1 MNDALLNVN
10 SLLQILIDHKENIR
24 ALEFDNRMKF
34 SQMLL
39 FISKTCERI
48 GLNVRKGE
56 PIDAAIKEM
65 RDHQAFIA
73 DGIALFA
80 KRSFADK
87 VSHLFDVKT
96 NIDTYLAKCS
106 PEEAA
111 KFGQDFGDAATNY
124 KVFIE
129 ACLAM

>member
-24 ALEFDNRMKF
+24 AMQFDNRMKF

-39 FISKTCERI
+39 VISRICERI
-48 GLNVRKGE
+48 SFNVRKGE
-56 PIDAAIKEM
+56 PIDAQIKEM
-65 RDHQAFIA
+65 RDNQMLIA

-80 KRSFADK
+80 KRGFADK

-96 NIDTYLAKCS
+96 NIDTYLTTCS

-111 KFGQDFGDAATNY
+111 KFGQDFGDAAANY